1 MKLATE
7 QKVAEGWMQSEKPL
21 EVDEIISVEQGA
33 GR

>member
-1 MKLATE
+1 MKLSTE
-7 QKVAEGWMQSEKPL
+7 QKRGNGWMKSKKPL

>member
-1 MKLATE
+1 MNLATE
-7 QKVAEGWMQSEKPL
+7 QKRGDSWMESEKPL